1 MTPSRP
7 FQGLDAEKII
17 ATAEALCRRISE
29 RFPDSGLSRL
39 ALELHETARRTA
51 GIAGR
56 LATPILWLRALAVL
70 CSGLAVAAFV
80 GSLLFLQGTTKVF
93 SSVAEFFQGLDAFLN
108 ELVFVGLALLFLFTI
123 ENRIKRSRA
132 LKSLYVLRSLAHII
146 DMHQLTK
153 HPERADGSVNDT
165 ASSPRRLL
173 TPFELTRY
181 LDYCSEMLALLSK
194 LAALHTQHFNDPVTL
209 EAVND
214 VENLTQGLARTIW
227 QKIIILTGARRPLSP
242 SPRAGGGRAG

>member
-1 MTPSRP
+1 MAPTHP
-7 FQGLDAEKII
+7 FLGLDPEKII
-17 ATAEALCRRISE
+17 ATAATLQRRISE

-39 ALELHETARRTA
+39 ALRLHEAAAGTAETARR
-51 GIAGR
+51 
-56 LATPILWLRALAVL
+56 LAKPIIWLRVLTGVCGALAV
-70 CSGLAVAAFV
+70 GAFV

-108 ELVFVGLALLFLFTI
+108 ELVFIGLALLFLATV

-132 LKSLYVLRSLAHII
+132 LKSLYILRSLAHII

-153 HPERADGSVNDT
+153 HPERGAGDDRDT
-165 ASSPRRLL
+165 PSSPKRVL

-214 VENLTQGLARTIW
+214 VENLTQGLSRTIW
-227 QKIIILTGARRPLSP
+227 QKIMILDRVHGA
-242 SPRAGGGRAG
+242 G

>member
-1 MTPSRP
+1 MPTHP
-7 FQGLDAEKII
+7 FQGLDPEKII
-17 ATAEALCRRISE
+17 ATAEALRCRISE

-39 ALELHETARRTA
+39 ARELQETARRTA
-51 GIAGR
+51 GTAR
-56 LATPILWLRALAVL
+56 QLATPILWLRALVVL
-70 CSGLAVAAFV
+70 CGALAVAAFV
-80 GSLLFLQGTTKVF
+80 GTLFFLQGTTKVF
-93 SSVAEFFQGLDAFLN
+93 SSVAEFFQGLDAFIN
-108 ELVFVGLALLFLFTI
+108 ELVFVGLALLFLFTV

-132 LKSLYVLRSLAHII
+132 LKSLYVLRSLAHIV

-153 HPERADGSVNDT
+153 HPERVTGDERDT
-165 ASSPRRLL
+165 PSSPQRVL

-209 EAVND
+209 DAVND

-227 QKIIILTGARRPLSP
+227 QKIMILDRVDAAR
-242 SPRAGGGRAG
+242 

>member
-1 MTPSRP
+1 MMPTQP
-7 FQGLDAEKII
+7 FQGLDPDKII
-17 ATAEALCRRISE
+17 ATAEALHRRISE

-39 ALELHETARRTA
+39 ARELHETSHRTAETARRF
-51 GIAGR
+51 
-56 LATPILWLRALAVL
+56 ATPILWLPVLVAL
-70 CSGLAVAAFV
+70 CSGLAVTAFV

-108 ELVFVGLALLFLFTI
+108 ELVFVGLALVFLFTI

-132 LKSLYVLRSLAHII
+132 LKSLYLLRSLAHII

-153 HPERADGSVNDT
+153 HPERAADGGCNT
-165 ASSPRRLL
+165 PSSPKRVL
-173 TPFELTRY
+173 TSFELTRY

-209 EAVND
+209 DAVND
-214 VENLTQGLARTIW
+214 VENLTQGLSRTIW
-227 QKIIILTGARRPLSP
+227 QKIMILDRVHGA
-242 SPRAGGGRAG
+242 G

>member
-1 MTPSRP
+1 MAPNHP
-7 FQGLDAEKII
+7 FQGLDPEKII
-17 ATAEALCRRISE
+17 ATAETLQRRILE

-39 ALELHETARRTA
+39 ARELHETSRRTA
-51 GIAGR
+51 ETARR
-56 LATPILWLRALAVL
+56 LATPILWLRVLVAL
-70 CSGLAVAAFV
+70 CGGLAVAAFV
-80 GSLLFLQGTTKVF
+80 GTLFFLQGTTKVF

-108 ELVFVGLALLFLFTI
+108 ELVFVGLALLFLFTV

-132 LKSLYVLRSLAHII
+132 LKSLYLLRSLAHIV

-153 HPERADGSVNDT
+153 TPERAPGDEHDT
-165 ASSPRRLL
+165 PSSPKRVL

-227 QKIIILTGARRPLSP
+227 QKIMILDRVHCNG
-242 SPRAGGGRAG
+242 

>member
-1 MTPSRP
+1 MTPNHP
-7 FQGLDAEKII
+7 FLGLDPEKII
-17 ATAEALCRRISE
+17 ATAEALQRRIAE
-29 RFPDSGLSRL
+29 RFPDSGLSRV
-39 ALELHETARRTA
+39 ALRLHETSVRTA
-51 GIAGR
+51 ETAR
-56 LATPILWLRALAVL
+56 TLARPIIWLRVSTAVCGALAV
-70 CSGLAVAAFV
+70 GAFV
-80 GSLLFLQGTTKVF
+80 GSLYFLQGTTRVF

-108 ELVFVGLALLFLFTI
+108 ELVFIGLALLFLATV

-132 LKSLYVLRSLAHII
+132 LKSLYLLRSLAHIV

-153 HPERADGSVNDT
+153 HPERAAGDGRDT
-165 ASSPRRLL
+165 PSSPKRVL

-214 VENLTQGLARTIW
+214 VENLTQGLSRTIW
-227 QKIIILTGARRPLSP
+227 QKIMILDRINCTG
-242 SPRAGGGRAG
+242 

>member
-1 MTPSRP
+1 MTPDQP
-7 FQGLDAEKII
+7 FRGLDPEKLI
-17 ATAEALCRRISE
+17 ATADTLHHRIAE

-39 ALELHETARRTA
+39 ALELHETSRRTA
-51 GIAGR
+51 AIARR
-56 LATPILWLRALAVL
+56 LAAPIRWLRALVVL

-80 GSLLFLQGTTKVF
+80 GSLLFLQGTPKLF
-93 SSVAEFFQGLDAFLN
+93 ASVAEFFQGLDAFIS
-108 ELVFVGLALLFLFTI
+108 ELVFVGVALVFLFTV

-132 LKSLYVLRSLAHII
+132 LKSLYLLRSLAHII

-153 HPERADGSVNDT
+153 HPERGAGGVRDT
-165 ASSPRRLL
+165 PSSPQRVL

-194 LAALHTQHFNDPVTL
+194 LAALHTQHFDDPVTL

-227 QKIIILTGARRPLSP
+227 QKIMILDRVHD
-242 SPRAGGGRAG
+242 AG